1 MNKKFKYNLNTEV
14 RLDKYLSDHLLNLSR
29 TKIQKLIQLGSVQV
43 DDYIVKS
50 SYKLTTPGPEQRTTF
65 KADFPGTVERATI
78 LSCMLYTNYFAFI
91 DLC

>member
-14 RLDKYLSDHLLNLSR
+14 RLDKYLSDHLSNLSR

-50 SYKLTTPGPEQRTTF
+50 SYKLKQDQIISNLIILFRF
-65 KADFPGTVERATI
+65 DFNDI
-78 LSCMLYTNYFAFI
+78 S
-91 DLC
+91 